1 VNTRSGHLIYLSY
14 GQGPHVAQLC
24 FSVLSAIAFQPRAAI
39 PPITVFAD
47 RPQDYS
53 SLGVRCVEISPR
65 QLRVWRGPLGFS
77 HVVKLEVLR
86 EALRTLDEPCVLVDA
101 DTYFRKHPSKVVA
114 RVGPGRSVMHLRECR
129 VGEPESAEQREL
141 ARHLFDAPF
150 AERDGSRL
158 LIEPGMALWN
168 AGVLGLDPS
177 DSAVL
182 DDAIEL
188 THQVYERTHSFV
200 SEQLSVSFMLQR
212 ATTVR
217 PTADAIFHS
226 WPYLR
231 SHVPP
236 YGETD
241 FARAIQAIVRSSEH
255 RPVEERAAL
264 VGAHRYRTS
273 VPGRL
278 RWRLRLFAGRVGA
291 TPPVVRRSL

>member
-1 VNTRSGHLIYLSY
+1 
-14 GQGPHVAQLC
+14 VAQLC
-24 FSVLSAIAFQPRAAI
+24 FSVLSAIAFQPRAPI

-53 SLGVRCVEISPR
+53 SLGVRCVDISAE
-65 QLRVWRGPLGFS
+65 QLRAWRGPLDFS

-86 EALRTLDEPCVLVDA
+86 EALKLFDEPCVLVDA

-129 VGEPESAEQREL
+129 VGEPESAEQLEL

-168 AGVLGLDPS
+168 AGVLGLDPA

-188 THQVYERTHSFV
+188 THQVYERTRSFV

-231 SHVPP
+231 SYKPP
-236 YGETD
+236 YGETA
-241 FARAIQAIVRSSEH
+241 FARAIQDIVLSSEQ
-255 RPVEERAAL
+255 RPVDERAAL
-264 VGAHRYRTS
+264 VSGHLYRTP
-273 VPGRL
+273 VLGRL
-278 RWRLRLFAGRVGA
+278 SWALRLLAERVGA
-291 TPPVVRRSL
+291 KPAVVRRSV